1 MAGQE
6 TPVIG
11 SSVVSYIR
19 ISTEEQNSPDTQRAA
34 IQRYCD
40 YHGLAIVQEF
50 CEVESGKSVLIRPQ
64 LQAALACLG
73 ESAHGLVVFKLD
85 RLSRSLHDITGM
97 VEQYFKKYK
106 LHAVV
111 EKIDTGSAAG
121 EFQINILGAVAQM
134 ERAQLADRT
143 RYGLQHR
150 KATGRTYCKRL
161 YGWVVGSKQAMIRNE
176 SEQRVISEILEKRKS
191 GWALRKIAEDLDSRK
206 IPPPVPERGGKPCKW
221 HPQTIKEIIE
231 RVPHVTT
238 N

>member
-1 MAGQE
+1 MVQE
-6 TPVIG
+6 QTAKVI
-11 SSVVSYIR
+11 SYIR
-19 ISTEEQNSPDTQRAA
+19 ISTDKQESPDTQRSA

-40 YHGLAIVQEF
+40 YHGLQIVQEF
-50 CEVESGKSVLIRPQ
+50 TEVESGKSMLIRPQ

-73 ESAHGLVVFKLD
+73 ETATGLVVFKLD

-97 VEQYFKKYK
+97 VEQYFKRFK

-161 YGWVVGSKQAMIRNE
+161 YGWIVGKGEAMVPNQMEQATIQEIMDKKSAGWTLRNICHYLDSKQ
-176 SEQRVISEILEKRKS
+176 V
-191 GWALRKIAEDLDSRK
+191 
-206 IPPPVPERGGKPCKW
+206 PPPIPVRKGKPCKW
-221 HPQTIKEIIE
+221 HPQTIKEILE
-231 RVPHVTT
+231 RNAHVAAR
-238 N
+238 

>member
-1 MAGQE
+1 MVQDQTA
-6 TPVIG
+6 VI
-11 SSVVSYIR
+11 SYIR

-40 YHGLAIVQEF
+40 YHGLKIVQEF
-50 CEVESGKSVLIRPQ
+50 CEVESGKSILIRPQ

-73 ESAHGLVVFKLD
+73 VSATGLVVFKLD

-97 VEQYFKKYK
+97 VEQYFKKFK

-161 YGWVVGSKQAMIRNE
+161 YGWFVEAKMPMRPNPAEQAII
-176 SEQRVISEILEKRKS
+176 QDILNRKAQ
-191 GWALRKIAEDLDSRK
+191 GWSLRQIIKHLDSRK
-206 IPPPVPERGGKPCKW
+206 VPPPFPERKGKPCKW
-221 HPQTIKEIIE
+221 HPQTIKEILE
-231 RVPHVTT
+231 RNKHATGSC
-238 N
+238 

>member
-1 MAGQE
+1 MVSQE
-6 TPVIG
+6 
-11 SSVVSYIR
+11 SSTSATVVSYIR

-40 YHGLAIVQEF
+40 YHGLQIVQEF
-50 CEVESGKSVLIRPQ
+50 CEVESGKSILIRPQ

-73 ESAHGLVVFKLD
+73 VSATGLVVFKLD

-97 VEQYFKKYK
+97 VETYFKRYK

-161 YGWVVGSKQAMIRNE
+161 YGWIVEADQPMKPHPREQAVIRD
-176 SEQRVISEILEKRKS
+176 ILGKRAL
-191 GWALRKIAEDLDSRK
+191 GWSLRKIIDHLDSRNV
-206 IPPPVPERGGKPCKW
+206 PPPIPERKGKPCAW
-221 HPQTIKEIIE
+221 HPQTVKEILE
-231 RVPHVTT
+231 RNT
-238 N
+238 NAN